1 MDLLTLIGFL
11 LAIGLLLFGITFNT
25 DLMAFIPGNISS
37 FISYGSIAITV
48 GGTFASL
55 MMSYSPKMFTQIPSH
70 LKIAILPRRYDTIA
84 YIEQIVEFA
93 KEARM
98 KGLLSLEE
106 KLNQTKDE
114 FLRTSLMLVVDSVEP
129 EKVKQLLQAELDYM
143 EERHSQARGF
153 YEKGAQFAPAYG
165 MIGTLIGLVL
175 MLKDMQDASVIG
187 PAMAVA
193 LITTFYGSVLANVFF
208 IPIANKLKLRHEEEI
223 ICKMLICEGVL
234 AIQAG
239 ENPKFIDEK
248 LTMLLPIKVRRKKQK
263 QAERR
268 QAQTEGTVRV

>member
-1 MDLLTLIGFL
+1 MDLLTLFGFL
-11 LAIGLLLFGITFNT
+11 LAVILLLFGIMFNT
-25 DLMAFIPGNISS
+25 DLMAVIPSNIKS
-37 FISYGSIAITV
+37 FINYGSLAITV

-55 MMSYSPKMFTQIPSH
+55 MMSYSPKMFAQIPSH
-70 LKIAILPRRYDTIA
+70 LRIALFPTKYDTLA
-84 YIEQIVEFA
+84 YIDQIVEFA

-106 KLNQTKDE
+106 KLSQTRDE
-114 FLRTSLMLVVDSVEP
+114 FLRSSLLLVVDSVEP
-129 EKVKQLLQAELDYM
+129 EKVKQLLEAELDYM
-143 EERHSQARGF
+143 EDRHAQAREF

-223 ICKMLICEGVL
+223 LCKMLICEGVL

-248 LTMLLPIKVRRKKQK
+248 LTMLLPLKVRIKKQRLE
-263 QAERR
+263 ERR
-268 QAQTEGTVRV
+268 QSQTEGTVRV

>member
-1 MDLLTLIGFL
+1 MDLLTLFGFL
-11 LAIGLLLFGITFNT
+11 LAVILLLFGILFNT
-25 DLMAFIPGNISS
+25 DLMAVIPSNIKS
-37 FISYGSIAITV
+37 FMDYGSLAITV

-55 MMSYSPKMFTQIPSH
+55 MMSYSPRMFAQIPSH
-70 LKIAILPRRYDTIA
+70 LRIALFPTKYDTLA
-84 YIEQIVEFA
+84 YIDQIVEFA

-106 KLNQTKDE
+106 KLSQTRDE
-114 FLRTSLMLVVDSVEP
+114 FLRSSLLLVVDSVEP
-129 EKVKQLLQAELDYM
+129 EKVKQLLEAELDYM
-143 EERHSQARGF
+143 EDRHAQAREF

-223 ICKMLICEGVL
+223 LCKMLICEGVL

-248 LTMLLPIKVRRKKQK
+248 LTMLLPLKVRIKKQRLE
-263 QAERR
+263 ERR
-268 QAQTEGTVRV
+268 QSQTEGTVRV